1 MTTVAKSP
9 KNAKPQ
15 HSHQTNLLLRG
26 FVGLKRP
33 MNGINV
39 ELNDKS
45 VLQHENNRLYAILIL
60 FYL

>member
-1 MTTVAKSP
+1 MTTVAKSL
-9 KNAKPQ
+9 KNAKPH

-39 ELNDKS
+39 NLMTKAYYNTKTIGCMPS
-45 VLQHENNRLYAILIL
+45 
-60 FYL
+60 